1 MNAEKPK
8 MGDAAARQSFPETIT
23 MKFRLLLSFALAAGC
38 AGSAFAQPAP
48 KSLWVYAHDLKVRKG
63 GDTDWDKATKIGVEF
78 FKEPLGGA
86 TLAISQSGNIT
97 VLAAGDAGATKK
109 AEWQFAHDMRARK
122 ADEDKFSK
130 DTTKYG
136 VEAFLDTATNKLIYI
151 GQTGGIALGGI
162 VAASKDKGP
171 VWHHAL
177 LLKIRGPNEDAF
189 GKDTKKYG
197 VEVYKDENTGGLI
210 YITETGMLATGPAP
224 AAPPEAD
231 KVKAPKALYGLTCRV
246 RKADEPDFVDGKT
259 AKFGVEVFRDEN
271 TNGLIYISE
280 TGSIATS
287 PVPADLKEKQGL
299 EWKKA
304 MSLKAR
310 PGGVP
315 EFAKANK
322 YGVEVFTDK
331 NTGNTLFITET
342 GAIAVLP
349 AKK

>member
-1 MNAEKPK
+1 
-8 MGDAAARQSFPETIT
+8 
-23 MKFRLLLSFALAAGC
+23 MKLRFLLSLAVAAVC
-38 AGSAFAQPAP
+38 AGAAPAQPAP
-48 KSLWVYAHDLKVRKG
+48 KSLWVYAHDLRVRKG
-63 GDTDWDKATKIGVEF
+63 GEVDWDKATKIGVEF
-78 FKEPLGGA
+78 FKEPLTGA
-86 TLAISQSGNIT
+86 TLAISQAGNIT
-97 VLAAGDAGATKK
+97 IIDAGEAGASKK
-109 AEWQFAHDMRARK
+109 ADWQFAHDMRARK

-136 VEAFLDTATNKLIYI
+136 VEAFLDAASNKLVYI
-151 GQTGGIALGGI
+151 SQTGGIAYGGI
-162 VAASKDKGP
+162 TAAAKDKGP

-177 LLKIRGPNEDAF
+177 LLKIRGPNEEGF
-189 GKDTKKYG
+189 GKDTKKFG
-197 VEVYKDENTGGLI
+197 VEVYKDENTGGLL
-210 YITETGMLATGPAP
+210 YITENGLLATGPAP
-224 AAPPEAD
+224 AATPEAD

-246 RKADEPDFVDGKT
+246 RKADEPDFIDGKT
-259 AKFGVEVFRDEN
+259 AKFGIEVFKDEN
-271 TNGLIYISE
+271 TGGLIYISE

-287 PVPADLKEKQGL
+287 PAPAALKEKQGL

-331 NTGNTLFITET
+331 NSGNTLFITDT

>member
-1 MNAEKPK
+1 MPK
-8 MGDAAARQSFPETIT
+8 MGNPTPLPEMSA
-23 MKFRLLLSFALAAGC
+23 MKLRFLLSLAVAALGAGAALA
-38 AGSAFAQPAP
+38 QPP
-48 KSLWVYAHDLKVRKG
+48 KSLWVYANDLKVRKG

-78 FKEPLGGA
+78 FKEPLTGA
-86 TLAISQSGNIT
+86 TLAISQAGNIT
-97 VLAAGDAGATKK
+97 VIDAGEPGATKK
-109 AEWQFAHDMRARK
+109 ADWQFAHDMRARK

-136 VEAFLDTATNKLIYI
+136 VEAFLDTAINKLIYI
-151 GQTGGIALGGI
+151 GQTGGIAFGGI
-162 VAASKDKGP
+162 TAATKDKGP
-171 VWHHAL
+171 MWHHAL
-177 LLKIRGPNEDAF
+177 LLKIRGPKEDAF
-189 GKDTKKYG
+189 GKDSKKYG

-210 YITETGMLATGPAP
+210 YITENGLLATGAAP

-246 RKADEPDFVDGKT
+246 RKADEPDFIEGKT
-259 AKFGVEVFRDEN
+259 AKFGIEVFKDEN
-271 TNGLIYISE
+271 TGGLLYISE

-287 PVPADLKEKQGL
+287 PAPAMLKEKQGL

-331 NTGNTLFITET
+331 NTGNTLFITDT
-342 GAIAVLP
+342 GAIAVLAP
-349 AKK
+349 NK

>member
-1 MNAEKPK
+1 MLAMKSRFLLSLTL
-8 MGDAAARQSFPETIT
+8 AAA
-23 MKFRLLLSFALAAGC
+23 C

-48 KSLWVYAHDLKVRKG
+48 KSLWVYANDLKVRKG
-63 GDTDWDKATKIGVEF
+63 GEVDWDKATKIGVEF
-78 FKEPLGGA
+78 FKDPLTGA
-86 TLAISQSGNIT
+86 TLAISQAGNIAI
-97 VLAAGDAGATKK
+97 VDAGEPGATKK
-109 AEWQFAHDMRARK
+109 ADWQFAHDMRARK

-136 VEAFLDTATNKLIYI
+136 VEAFLDTASNKLIYI
-151 GQTGGIALGGI
+151 SQTGGIAFGGI
-162 VAASKDKGP
+162 VAAAKDKGP

-177 LLKIRGPNEDAF
+177 LLKIRGPKEDAF

-210 YITETGMLATGPAP
+210 YITENGLLATGPAP

-246 RKADEPDFVDGKT
+246 RKADEPDFIEGKT
-259 AKFGVEVFRDEN
+259 AKYGIEVFKDEN
-271 TNGLIYISE
+271 TGGLIYISE
-280 TGSIATS
+280 TGSIATTTA
-287 PVPADLKEKQGL
+287 PADPKEKQGL
-299 EWKKA
+299 DWKKA

-315 EFAKANK
+315 EFSKANK

-342 GAIAVLP
+342 GAIAVLA

>member
-1 MNAEKPK
+1 
-8 MGDAAARQSFPETIT
+8 
-23 MKFRLLLSFALAAGC
+23 MKFRLLLSLAVGMAC
-38 AGSAFAQPAP
+38 AAAASAQPAAP

-78 FKEPLGGA
+78 FKEPLSGA
-86 TLAISQSGNIT
+86 TLAISQAGNIA
-97 VLAAGDAGATKK
+97 VIDAGEPGATKK
-109 AEWQFAHDMRARK
+109 ADWQFAHDMRSRK
-122 ADEDKFSK
+122 ADEDKFTK

-136 VEAFLDTATNKLIYI
+136 VEAFLDTASGKLIYI
-151 GQTGGIALGGI
+151 SQTGGIALSSGTGT
-162 VAASKDKGP
+162 SKDKGP

-177 LLKIRGPNEDAF
+177 LLKVRGPNEEAF
-189 GKDTKKYG
+189 GKDTKKFG

-210 YITETGMLATGPAP
+210 YITEAGLLATGLAP

-246 RKADEPDFVDGKT
+246 RKADEPDFVEGKT
-259 AKFGVEVFRDEN
+259 AKFGVEVFKDEN
-271 TNGLIYISE
+271 TDSLIYISE

-287 PVPADLKEKQGL
+287 PAPGAIKEKQGL

-322 YGVEVFTDK
+322 YGVEVFVDK
-331 NTGNTLFITET
+331 NTGNYLFITDT

>member
-1 MNAEKPK
+1 MIPMKLRFLLTLAV
-8 MGDAAARQSFPETIT
+8 AAV
-23 MKFRLLLSFALAAGC
+23 C
-38 AGSAFAQPAP
+38 AGAVPAQPTP
-48 KSLWVYAHDLKVRKG
+48 KPLWAYAYDLGVRKG
-63 GDTDWDKATKIGVEF
+63 GEKDWPSAPTKIGVEF
-78 FKEPLGGA
+78 FKEPLTGA
-86 TLAISQSGNIT
+86 TLAITQAGNIT
-97 VLAAGDAGATKK
+97 VIDAGEPAAKRVST
-109 AEWQFAHDMRARK
+109 WSFGHDMRARK

-130 DTTKYG
+130 DTTIYG
-136 VEAFLDTATNKLIYI
+136 VEAYLDTASNKLLYVDLA
-151 GQTGGIALGGI
+151 GSIAYGGI
-162 VAASKDKGP
+162 VPASKDKGP

-177 LLKIRGPNEDAF
+177 LLKVRGPKEEGF
-189 GKDTKKYG
+189 GKDSKKFG

-210 YITETGMLATGPAP
+210 YITENGSLAPGPAP

-231 KVKAPKALYGLTCRV
+231 KVKAPKALYGLICRV
-246 RKADEPDFVDGKT
+246 RKADEPDFVEGKT
-259 AKFGVEVFRDEN
+259 AKFGLEVFKDEN
-271 TNGLIYISE
+271 TGGLIYISE

-287 PVPADLKEKQGL
+287 PAPADLKEKQGL

-331 NTGNTLFITET
+331 NSGNTLFITET
-342 GAIAVLP
+342 GSIAVLP